1 MGEQVAAGLKKKR
14 SRNAFNIKTDAFECA
29 VDEYAACGEESIN
42 PNSREVLLRYRVFTR
57 D

>member
-42 PNSREVLLRYRVFTR
+42 PNSSEVLIG
-57 D
+57 

>member
-29 VDEYAACGEESIN
+29 ADEYAACGEEGIN
-42 PNSREVLLRYRVFTR
+42 PNSREVLIG
-57 D
+57 